1 MRNINTYPLVTQRE
15 VLRPCGKPPPTPSQ
29 QTTSSVLAAGQGH
42 LGTSRMDRAQ
52 RWELDL
58 SGIIGPF
65 GAKLIL

>member
-29 QTTSSVLAAGQGH
+29 QTASSAFANEGQGH

-58 SGIIGPF
+58 SGMTEDPLG
-65 GAKLIL
+65 LS